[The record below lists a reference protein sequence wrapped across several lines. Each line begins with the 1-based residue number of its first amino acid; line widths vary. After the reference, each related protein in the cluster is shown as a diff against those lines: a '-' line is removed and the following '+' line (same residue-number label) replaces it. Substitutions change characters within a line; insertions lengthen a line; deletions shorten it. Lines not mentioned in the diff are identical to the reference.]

1 MSAMCTEFAR
11 DFCCYQAH
19 RLMCGILPEV
29 DALGV

>member
-1 MSAMCTEFAR
+1 MSAMCTEFAS

-19 RLMCGILPEV
+19 CLMRDVLPEI

>member
-1 MSAMCTEFAR
+1 MSAMCTEFAS

-19 RLMCGILPEV
+19 RLICVVISEA